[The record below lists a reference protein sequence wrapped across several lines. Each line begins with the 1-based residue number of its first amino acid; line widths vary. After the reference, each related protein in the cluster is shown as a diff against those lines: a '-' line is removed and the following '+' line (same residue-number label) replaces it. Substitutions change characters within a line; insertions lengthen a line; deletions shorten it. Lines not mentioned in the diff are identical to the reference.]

1 MKQDKLATITN
12 LFEGKEVR
20 SIWDSEREE
29 YYFSVVDVIGILT
42 NNTYQK
48 SRNYWKW
55 LKNKLILEG
64 SELVSNTNQLKMKS
78 NKDGKF
84 YNTDTLNTKGI
95 LRLIESVPSPKAE
108 PFKMWLAKVGSERI
122 DEIFDPE
129 VAITRAVEY
138 YHKCGYDDNWIEAR
152 LKGIL
157 NRHKLTDVWKEQGI
171 KEPYEYAILTN
182 EIYSA
187 WAGMTASEYK
197 KFKGLRKESLR
208 DNMTDLEIL
217 LTDIGEVTT
226 RCLAKEKHSIGFM
239 ENKSIAKT
247 GGEIANDTK
256 LNIESKLG
264 KNIVTNHNK
273 LNYKYIEDKPGI
285 KK

>member
-1 MKQDKLATITN
+1 MKQNKLATMIN

-42 NNTYQK
+42 DSNIPK
-48 SRNYWKW
+48 RYWTD
-55 LKNKLILEG
+55 LKRKLSDEG
-64 SELVSNTNQLKMKS
+64 SHLYENIVQLKMKS

-157 NRHKLTDVWKEQGI
+157 NRHKLTNVWKEQGI
-171 KEPYEYAILTN
+171 K
-182 EIYSA
+182 
-187 WAGMTASEYK
+187 
-197 KFKGLRKESLR
+197 
-208 DNMTDLEIL
+208 
-217 LTDIGEVTT
+217 
-226 RCLAKEKHSIGFM
+226 
-239 ENKSIAKT
+239 
-247 GGEIANDTK
+247 
-256 LNIESKLG
+256 
-264 KNIVTNHNK
+264 
-273 LNYKYIEDKPGI
+273 
-285 KK
+285 